1 MKEDKI
7 YRTDVELYATAQL
20 FGRDLYIYH
29 RYGEHQVKWLKFPC
43 SKKGLHKG
51 RQSIY
56 LDNRF
61 GMGTGVHSIMC
72 FVHNISNMAINV
84 NNNVP

>member
-7 YRTDVELYATAQL
+7 YGTDVDLYAAAQL
-20 FGRDLYIYH
+20 LGRDLYIYH

-43 SKKGLHKG
+43 SKKGLCKG

-61 GMGTGVHSIMC
+61 GMGIDGHFDYIVK
-72 FVHNISNMAINV
+72 
-84 NNNVP
+84 